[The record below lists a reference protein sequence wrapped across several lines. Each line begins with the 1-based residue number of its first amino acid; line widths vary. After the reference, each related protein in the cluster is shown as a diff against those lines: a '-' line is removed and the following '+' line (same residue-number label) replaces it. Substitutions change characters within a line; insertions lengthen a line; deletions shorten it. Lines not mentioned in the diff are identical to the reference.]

1 MATWLN
7 WRRWNSASTTS
18 SIDDFGV
25 AAFAA
30 KAHPDID
37 NSNVLPK
44 VNRIVKTTIAYDLY

>member
-7 WRRWNSASTTS
+7 WRRWNRASTTS
-18 SIDDFGV
+18 SIDDFEA

-37 NSNVLPK
+37 NTSVLAK
-44 VNRIVKTTIAYDLY
+44 VNCMVKTTIAYGLY